1 MTTIAPTK
9 NITEQLNDTY
19 KQFKEKMGN
28 LDKEFQFY
36 LILML
41 VLVIVVSYLYY
52 LLYLYNL
59 RDKNINFMDKTY
71 PEMNSYI
78 LPVSTTK
85 EEFSKTLMDYYIKT
99 AYNACSGGA
108 YRNSFVDISHLK
120 TVIKQG
126 ARCLDF
132 EIYSIDNQ
140 PVVATSTVNDFFVKE
155 TFNSVPFGGENGV
168 MDTINNY
175 AFASGTAPNP
185 TDPLIIHL
193 RIYSS
198 NQEMFTNLAGV
209 FRKYDRMLGSKYS
222 FENTGKNLGKEPL
235 LTFLNSIILIV
246 DRSNTAFLENNS
258 FLEFVNLTSNSIFM
272 RGLRYY
278 DVKNNPDADELTNYN
293 RAAMT
298 IVFPDNEIDP
308 PNPSGVLCRVYGCQM
323 VAMRYQYVDTNLM
336 ANNTFFQRAGSAFV
350 LKPEHLR
357 YIPEFIKEPIKQNPN
372 LSYETRE
379 FGNQYFQMNV

>member
-1 MTTIAPTK
+1 MTTTAQTV
-9 NITEQLNDTY
+9 NMTEQMKNTY
-19 KQFKEKMGN
+19 KEVTEKMG
-28 LDKEFQFY
+28 KEFQFY

-41 VLVIVVSYLYY
+41 VFIVILSYLYY
-52 LLYLYNL
+52 QLYLYNL
-59 RDKNINFMDKTY
+59 RDNQIYFMNTTY

-78 LPVSTTK
+78 LPVSTAK
-85 EEFSKTLMDYYIKT
+85 EEFTKSLMDYYIKT
-99 AYNACSGGA
+99 AYNACSGGP

-126 ARCLDF
+126 VRCLDF
-132 EIYSIDNQ
+132 EIYSMNNQ
-140 PVVATSTVNDFFVKE
+140 PVVATSTSNDFFVKE
-155 TFNSVPFGGENGV
+155 TFNYLPFGGEDSV
-168 MDTINNY
+168 METINNY
-175 AFASGTAPNP
+175 AFANGTAPNP
-185 TDPLIIHL
+185 TDPIIIHL

-209 FRKYDRMLGSKYS
+209 FRKYDRMLGSNYS
-222 FENTGKNLGKEPL
+222 FENTGNNLGKEPL
-235 LTFLNSIILIV
+235 LNFLNSIILIV

-278 DVKNNPDADELTNYN
+278 DVKNNPDADELTHFN
-293 RAAMT
+293 RSAMT

-308 PNPSGVLCRVYGCQM
+308 PNPSGVLCRIYGCQM
-323 VAMRYQYVDTNLM
+323 VAMRYQFIDTNLL

-357 YIPEFIKEPIKQNPN
+357 YLPEFIKEPRKQDPN

>member
-1 MTTIAPTK
+1 MTTISPTT
-9 NITEQLNDTY
+9 NLTEQINDTY
-19 KQFKEKMGN
+19 KQFKEKMVN

-36 LILML
+36 FILML
-41 VLVIVVSYLYY
+41 VLIIILSYLYY
-52 LLYLYNL
+52 QLYLYNL
-59 RDKNINFMDKTY
+59 RDNQIYFMNTTY

-78 LPVSTTK
+78 LPISSAK

-99 AYNACSGGA
+99 AYNACSGGP
-108 YRNSFVDISHLK
+108 YRNSFVDISHLR

-126 ARCLDF
+126 VRCLDF

-155 TFNSVPFGGENGV
+155 TFNSVPFGGEDSV
-168 MDTINNY
+168 METINNY
-175 AFASGTAPNP
+175 AFANGTAPNP
-185 TDPLIIHL
+185 TDPVIIHL

-222 FENTGKNLGKEPL
+222 FENTGHNLGKEPL
-235 LTFLNSIILIV
+235 LNFLNSIILIV
-246 DRSNTAFLENNS
+246 DRTNTAFLENNS
-258 FLEFVNLTSNSIFM
+258 LLEFVNLTSNSIFM
-272 RGLRYY
+272 RGLRYF
-278 DVKNNPDADELTNYN
+278 DVKNNPDADELTHFN
-293 RAAMT
+293 RSAMT

-308 PNPSGVLCRVYGCQM
+308 PNPSGVLCRIYGCQM
-323 VAMRYQYVDTNLM
+323 VAMRYQYVDTNLLS
-336 ANNTFFQRAGSAFV
+336 NNTFFQRAGSAFV

-357 YIPEFIKEPIKQNPN
+357 YVPEFIKEPIKQNQN
-372 LSYETRE
+372 YSYETRE